1 MLKIFT
7 IQDKKLSIYSMII
20 RILDLKLFIRQN
32 RMKQNRMKQYK
43 MKQNRMKD
51 EGLKNTNIKMDTIFM
66 NSENRK
72 TSEPHFLMLK
82 LTDKLDLWRD
92 EKSISLPNLSINY
105 TWKNIKSSYYND
117 KLKISAPT
125 CNDKFELPDGSYSV
139 SDIQNDFEYSLKN
152 HGEDSDNPSIRMY
165 INKMEDTITL

>member
-43 MKQNRMKD
+43 MKQNRIKD

-82 LTDKLDLWRD
+82 LTDKLDL
-92 EKSISLPNLSINY
+92 
-105 TWKNIKSSYYND
+105 
-117 KLKISAPT
+117 
-125 CNDKFELPDGSYSV
+125 
-139 SDIQNDFEYSLKN
+139 
-152 HGEDSDNPSIRMY
+152 
-165 INKMEDTITL
+165 